1 MVDVEGSDATRYRCP
16 PGTLGAGDW
25 TNVMGSTCNLGP
37 GRDTVSDIT
46 QATSGAKPKAPKR
59 RGLRD
64 RAVAGVL
71 DRFAQ
76 RARPQEDMERR
87 RSILTP
93 SPAPEGSTSGRLPD
107 RRRIEI
113 DKPETPKP
121 PTGPNRAVAAA
132 TDDAKKK
139 NIKNNGKGIAGNQ
152 FGQNFGKEDAAKK
165 QAVVSAESFNRRVFI
180 VKNDNGAARPYRVVD
195 EDRARSIKNGSIV
208 GVVTPD
214 GKHRS
219 IDAADF
225 SPSDAI
231 DELDKSP
238 DFGKPMGPNGPS
250 GPKTPKPKTP
260 SNSPEDRSTGFPSIE
275 KDLTEEER
283 NGLESERRQWDEIRE
298 RQREITDSFADSGSV
313 EDIQKII
320 NKTEEAI
327 ERTKSSQANFLKK
340 WREGD
345 NTSAADYH
353 GYGVILEQREAQLS
367 HAKSA
372 LERAELVKKNLSEA
386 REEADRLQGE
396 QEEVARRAAEQAGI
410 NPPEPQEPRTVGVGE
425 IFEKPKP
432 VSPTAREPENV
443 PVVGVSDEAR
453 KEVTDKLPKGAV
465 PVNFNWMDVDHGN
478 DVVNGFFVPK
488 EVPVGNKGIDSQAD
502 AVDYLLDGGSL
513 DDIPD
518 EFLHHAILESADYYA
533 FGTSL
538 TPDQRAK
545 QKRFLIVDDEVGGI
559 NDSEAQDES
568 EKTLIVKDVQTG
580 RQYVV
585 KSPIYF
591 QGEFANELY
600 SGFMQQLLG
609 LHTPRYRMVRG
620 KDYGNM
626 NYPLVIE
633 HLDNLIDPSGGS
645 ILPGDELDPDAFVLN
660 QTSFESFSK
669 DMTLLLDN
677 TMRNDDRHEG
687 NYLGVQK
694 PNGDIDILPI
704 DNGAAGQ
711 RDSSVLMIDDQVRI
725 LKHMVSQTTFKK
737 EMKEHFA
744 SVDIQKAF
752 EALEALEDR
761 ITSDPIMGNE
771 YTFVTFISDPHVARI
786 RNFLSAI
793 EVLQT
798 QGVLSA

>member
-59 RGLRD
+59 GGLRD
-64 RAVAGVL
+64 RAVGVL
-71 DRFAQ
+71 DRFAE
-76 RARPQEDMERR
+76 RARPQEDLERR

-93 SPAPEGSTSGRLPD
+93 SRTPEGSTSGRLPD
-107 RRRIEI
+107 RRRIQI
-113 DKPETPKP
+113 DKPENLNP
-121 PTGPNRAVAAA
+121 PTGANRAVAAA

-195 EDRARSIKNGSIV
+195 EDRARSIKNGSII

-231 DELDKSP
+231 DELDKDP
-238 DFGKPMGPNGPS
+238 NFGKPMGPNGPS
-250 GPKTPKPKTP
+250 GPKTPKPKMP
-260 SNSPEDRSTGFPSIE
+260 SEPPEDRSTGFPSIQ

-372 LERAELVKKNLSEA
+372 LERAKLVKKNLSEA
-386 REEADRLQGE
+386 REEADRLQRE
-396 QEEVARRAAEQAGI
+396 QEEAAQRAAEQAGV
-410 NPPEPQEPRTVGVGE
+410 NPPEPKEPRTVGVGE

-432 VSPTAREPENV
+432 
-443 PVVGVSDEAR
+443 
-453 KEVTDKLPKGAV
+453 AV
-465 PVNFNWMDVDHGN
+465 PTIPEPQDTQSATKIQAKDLLDPNVIGYKDDLFDVTHGN
-478 DVVNGFFVPK
+478 TVENGFNIPTQVS
-488 EVPVGNKGIDSQAD
+488 VGNMGINDIDD
-502 AVDYLLDGGSL
+502 ALNHLVNGGSL
-513 DDIPD
+513 DDVPD
-518 EFLHHAILESADYYA
+518 EFLRDAIMGSVD
-533 FGTSL
+533 
-538 TPDQRAK
+538 DQRFLSPMVSSP
-545 QKRFLIVDDEVGGI
+545 RFKLLDDSPGGGI
-559 NDSEAQDES
+559 NAFYASGQYGGTFIVEDS
-568 EKTLIVKDVQTG
+568 KTG
-580 RQYVV
+580 RKYIV
-585 KSPIYF
+585 KSPTAFPSEFVNEIYGQYLQQLF
-591 QGEFANELY
+591 GTHAVRIRVSGYDQENSGNGNLPLIMEHFGDVVDGQIGDGETWDSGEFFLA
-600 SGFMQQLLG
+600 
-609 LHTPRYRMVRG
+609 
-620 KDYGNM
+620 D
-626 NYPLVIE
+626 
-633 HLDNLIDPSGGS
+633 
-645 ILPGDELDPDAFVLN
+645 
-660 QTSFESFSK
+660 TSFDSLSK
-669 DMTLLLDN
+669 EMILLMDSVMDN
-677 TMRNDDRHEG
+677 PDRHFKNWLFTEFNG
-687 NYLGVQK
+687 ENVVLG
-694 PNGDIDILPI
+694 I
-704 DNGAAGQ
+704 DNGASGSGGDTPLPIPSMK
-711 RDSSVLMIDDQVRI
+711 RLIE
-725 LKHMVSQTTFKK
+725 SQTK
-737 EMKEHFA
+737 EVQDALDKINIERA
-744 SVDIQKAF
+744 LAALDSLEENLVDQIQRH
-752 EALEALEDR
+752 D
-761 ITSDPIMGNE
+761 DPLWVQSE
-771 YTFVTFISDPHVARI
+771 VADLAVTRI
-786 RNFLSAI
+786 RNFLSALEEI
-793 EVLQT
+793 QN
-798 QGVLSA
+798 GNS

>member
-1 MVDVEGSDATRYRCP
+1 
-16 PGTLGAGDW
+16 
-25 TNVMGSTCNLGP
+25 
-37 GRDTVSDIT
+37 
-46 QATSGAKPKAPKR
+46 
-59 RGLRD
+59 
-64 RAVAGVL
+64 
-71 DRFAQ
+71 
-76 RARPQEDMERR
+76 MERR

-93 SPAPEGSTSGRLPD
+93 SPAPEGSTSGKLPD

-260 SNSPEDRSTGFPSIE
+260 SEPPEDRSTGFPSIR
-275 KDLTEEER
+275 KHLTEEER
-283 NGLESERRQWDEIRE
+283 NRLENEERQWNEIRVQ
-298 RQREITDSFADSGSV
+298 QRDLADLFADGGRV
-313 EDIQKII
+313 EDIQKMISDLE
-320 NKTEEAI
+320 KAI
-327 ERTKSSQANFLKK
+327 EREEGYAANFLNK
-340 WREGD
+340 WRNGD
-345 NTSAADYH
+345 DSAASDYH
-353 GYGVILEQREAQLS
+353 GFVVILEQRQAQLS
-367 HAKSA
+367 HAQSV
-372 LERAELVKKNLSEA
+372 LERAEINKRNLSEA
-386 REEADRLQGE
+386 REEADRLRGE

-432 VSPTAREPENV
+432 ANPTAREPQNV
-443 PVVGVSDEAR
+443 PSAGVPDEAR
-453 KEVTDKLPKGAV
+453 QQVLDRLHKGAV
-465 PVNFNWMDVDHGN
+465 PVNFQWMDVDHGN
-478 DVVNGFFVPK
+478 EVIEGFFVPK
-488 EVPVGNKGIDSQAD
+488 EVPIGNKGINNPAD

-533 FGTSL
+533 FGQSL
-538 TPDQRAK
+538 TPDQAAK
-545 QKRFLIVDDEVGGI
+545 PKRFEIVDDEVEGV
-559 NDSEAQDES
+559 NDSLAQDES
-568 EKTLIVKDVQTG
+568 EKTLIVKDLRTG

-620 KDYGNM
+620 TDFGNL

-633 HLDNLIDPSGGS
+633 HLDNLIDPSSGS
-645 ILPGDELDPDAFVLN
+645 ILPGGLLDPDNWVLK

-669 DMTLLLDN
+669 DMTLLLDY

-694 PNGDIDILPI
+694 PNGDIEVLPI

-711 RDSSVLMIDDQVRI
+711 RDDSILMIDDQVRI
-725 LKHMVSQTTFKK
+725 IEGMISAPMFRK

-744 SVDIQKAF
+744 GVDVQKAF

-761 ITSDPIMGNE
+761 IISDPIMGNE
-771 YTFVTFISDPHVARI
+771 YAFVTYISNPHVARI

-793 EVLQT
+793 EALQNR
-798 QGVLSA
+798 GAFSA

>member
-59 RGLRD
+59 GGLRD
-64 RAVAGVL
+64 RAVGVL
-71 DRFAQ
+71 DRFAE
-76 RARPQEDMERR
+76 RARPQEDLERR

-93 SPAPEGSTSGRLPD
+93 SRTPEGSTSGRLPD
-107 RRRIEI
+107 RRRIQI
-113 DKPETPKP
+113 DKPENLNP
-121 PTGPNRAVAAA
+121 PTGANRAVAAA

-139 NIKNNGKGIAGNQ
+139 NIKNNGKEIAGNQ

-195 EDRARSIKNGSIV
+195 EDRARSIKNGSII

-231 DELDKSP
+231 DELDKDP
-238 DFGKPMGPNGPS
+238 NFGKPMGPNGPS
-250 GPKTPKPKTP
+250 GPKTPKPKMP
-260 SNSPEDRSTGFPSIE
+260 SEPPEDRSTGFPSIQ

-372 LERAELVKKNLSEA
+372 LERAKLVKKNLSEA
-386 REEADRLQGE
+386 REEADRLQRE
-396 QEEVARRAAEQAGI
+396 QEEAAQRAAEQAGV
-410 NPPEPQEPRTVGVGE
+410 NPPEPKEPRTVGVGE

-432 VSPTAREPENV
+432 
-443 PVVGVSDEAR
+443 
-453 KEVTDKLPKGAV
+453 AV
-465 PVNFNWMDVDHGN
+465 PTTPEPQDTQSATKIQAKDLLDPNVMGYKDDLFDVTHGN
-478 DVVNGFFVPK
+478 TVENGFNIPTQVS
-488 EVPVGNKGIDSQAD
+488 VGNMGINDIDD
-502 AVDYLLDGGSL
+502 ALNHLVNGGSL
-513 DDIPD
+513 DDVPD
-518 EFLHHAILESADYYA
+518 EFLRDAIMGSVD
-533 FGTSL
+533 
-538 TPDQRAK
+538 DQRFLSPMVSSP
-545 QKRFLIVDDEVGGI
+545 RFKLLDDSPGGGI
-559 NDSEAQDES
+559 NAFYASGQYGGTFIVEDS
-568 EKTLIVKDVQTG
+568 KTG
-580 RQYVV
+580 RKYIV
-585 KSPIYF
+585 KSPTAFPSEFVNEIYG
-591 QGEFANELY
+591 QYL
-600 SGFMQQLLG
+600 QQLFG
-609 LHTPRYRMVRG
+609 THAVRIRVSG
-620 KDYGNM
+620 YDQENSENGNL
-626 NYPLVIE
+626 PLIMEHFGDVVDGQIE
-633 HLDNLIDPSGGS
+633 DGETWDSSEFFLAD
-645 ILPGDELDPDAFVLN
+645 
-660 QTSFESFSK
+660 TSFDSLSK
-669 DMTLLLDN
+669 EMILLMDSVMDN
-677 TMRNDDRHEG
+677 PDRHFKNWLFTEFNG
-687 NYLGVQK
+687 ENVVLG
-694 PNGDIDILPI
+694 I
-704 DNGAAGQ
+704 DNGASGSGG
-711 RDSSVLMIDDQVRI
+711 DSPLSIP
-725 LKHMVSQTTFKK
+725 
-737 EMKEHFA
+737 EMKTLIARQTQEVQDA
-744 SVDIQKAF
+744 LDKINIERALAALDSLEENLVDQIQRHNYSLWVQSEVADKA
-752 EALEALEDR
+752 
-761 ITSDPIMGNE
+761 
-771 YTFVTFISDPHVARI
+771 VTRI
-786 RNFLSAI
+786 RNFLSALEEI
-793 EVLQT
+793 QN
-798 QGVLSA
+798 GNS